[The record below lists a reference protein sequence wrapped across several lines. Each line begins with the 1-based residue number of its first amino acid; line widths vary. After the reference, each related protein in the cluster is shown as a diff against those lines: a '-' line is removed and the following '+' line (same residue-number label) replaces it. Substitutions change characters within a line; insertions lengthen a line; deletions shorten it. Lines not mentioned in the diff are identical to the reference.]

1 MNLDEAAANF
11 RRATRH
17 CDNLIE
23 IHRKH
28 GGPKKGRRDKETSI
42 NRAVVVLTAS
52 AWQAVVQD
60 MARACLDLSNPG
72 PTSPHS
78 GMFKLLAGRTITEIG
93 AFSTPNQEN
102 SKKLLSAAGF
112 DPRPHWSWSKPG
124 RGGSMQPHQVE
135 EAINQWLK
143 VRHAIAHGHDSL
155 PLVSVLQAVREA
167 AKKPP
172 NDPSLRLIDVEQCL
186 AFFRR
191 LTEVTGRGLA
201 VHLQVPPPA
210 DWA

>member
-28 GGPKKGRRDKETSI
+28 GGPRQGRRDKETSI

-60 MARACLDLSNPG
+60 MTKACLHLSDPG
-72 PTSPHS
+72 PTSPHA
-78 GMFKLLAGRTITEIG
+78 GMFKLLAGRTNTEIG
-93 AFSTPNQEN
+93 AFSTPNHEN
-102 SKKLLSAAGF
+102 SKKLLSAVGF
-112 DPRPHWSWSKPG
+112 DPRPHWAWTKPG
-124 RGGSMQPHQVE
+124 RSGNIRPHQVE
-135 EAINQWLK
+135 ERINQWLK
-143 VRHAIAHGHDSL
+143 VRHAIAHGHDKL
-155 PLVSVLQAVREA
+155 PSVSVLHAVREA
-167 AKKPP
+167 AKNPP
-172 NDPSLRLIDVEQCL
+172 DDPSLRLIDVEQCL
-186 AFFRR
+186 AFFRQ
-191 LTEVTGRGLA
+191 LAQVTGKGLA
-201 VHLQVPPPA
+201 THLQVAPPA